1 MTGFMAREFFGQS
14 PLLILPIAALLLF
27 AVVFLAIALRAVRM
41 DRGEVDQRAQ
51 LALEGD
57 EEVSRG

>member
-27 AVVFLAIALRAVRM
+27 ALVFLAIAFRAVRM
-41 DRGEVDQRAQ
+41 DRGAVDERAR
-51 LALEGD
+51 LVLEGE

>member
-14 PLLILPIAALLLF
+14 PLLILPIVALILF
-27 AVVFLAIALRAVRM
+27 AGVFFAVALRAMRM
-41 DRGEVDQRAQ
+41 DRGEVDERAH

-57 EEVSRG
+57 EEVSHG